1 MPCKVCGRSG
11 CNSRRHANKCTLCGV
26 SGHNKRFHTRGSD
39 GPVVGP
45 AIATGMAE
53 ADRGEA
59 ANEGDGG
66 RLSRRSKSAVCQA
79 EIDMATRVLVGLQKE
94 KEKKECTGN
103 LVERYVICISFKTR
117 KKFV

>member
-1 MPCKVCGRSG
+1 M
-11 CNSRRHANKCTLCGV
+11 

-45 AIATGMAE
+45 AIAT
-53 ADRGEA
+53 A

-94 KEKKECTGN
+94 KEECTGN

>member
-1 MPCKVCGRSG
+1 MPGKVCGKSG
-11 CNSRRHANKCTLCGV
+11 CNSRRHGNKCTLCGL
-26 SGHNKRFHTRGSD
+26 SGHNKRFHTRASD

-53 ADRGEA
+53 ADGGEA
-59 ANEGDGG
+59 ADKGGGG
-66 RLSRRSKSAVCQA
+66 RLTRRSKSAVCQA

-103 LVERYVICISFKTR
+103 LVEICCMYFT
-117 KKFV
+117 